1 VVSERPLPG
10 IKVVEETLMLTVLVL
25 MAVVAFGIG
34 LVGVLCCAAGGRAE
48 QQLLADLAELPQRR
62 AA

>member
-1 VVSERPLPG
+1 
-10 IKVVEETLMLTVLVL
+10 MLTVLVL